1 MGWFDRTKKEPGWVV
16 IEVEDDRISLVHGRS
31 DSAGRA
37 EVLQYSVHPLRD
49 NVALEGIAKDFAL
62 DRYKCATLLRPK
74 DYQLLLVDS
83 PNVPREELK
92 TAIRWRIKD
101 QLDYHVDDATVDLL
115 DIPVPKDG
123 PSRNHSMYVV
133 AARNETIQS
142 CVKRFDEAKVPLS
155 VIDIQETAQRNIAA
169 LYQDSDR
176 GVAMLHFGDAGG
188 LLTINYQSELVL
200 ARRLDISAEQ
210 LAEGAREQ
218 PNELELFGR
227 IQLELQRTFD
237 HFERQFTWIT
247 LSRLL
252 LGPGPAESGLSTY
265 LADALG
271 MPVQQVDLQD
281 ILGFPE
287 GGMNPD
293 LQSNLFYLVGSTLR
307 NETAVL

>member
-1 MGWFDRTKKEPGWVV
+1 MGWFNKSKKEPGWVV

-31 DSAGRA
+31 DSPGQA
-37 EVLQYSVHPLRD
+37 EVLQYSIHPLRD

-62 DRYKCATLLRPK
+62 ERYKCATLLRPK

-115 DIPVPKDG
+115 DIPVQKDA
-123 PSRNHSMYVV
+123 PPRNRAMYVV

-142 CVKRFDEAKVPLS
+142 CVKRFDEAQVPLS

-188 LLTINYQSELVL
+188 LLSINYQSELVL
-200 ARRLDISAEQ
+200 ARRLDISAAQ
-210 LAEGAREQ
+210 LAEGAGEQ
-218 PNELELFGR
+218 SRDVELFER

-237 HFERQFTWIT
+237 HFERQFTWIS

-252 LGPGPAESGLSTY
+252 LGPGPAESGLSIY

-271 MPVQQVDLQD
+271 LPVQQVDLQD
-281 ILGFPE
+281 MVGFPE
-287 GGMNPD
+287 GGMSSD
-293 LQSNLFYLVGSTLR
+293 LQASLFYLVGGALR

>member
-1 MGWFDRTKKEPGWVV
+1 MGWFNKTKKEPGWVV
-16 IEVEDDRISLVHGRS
+16 IEVEDDRISLVHGRC
-31 DSAGRA
+31 DSPGNA
-37 EVLQYSVHPLRD
+37 EVLQYSVHPLEG
-49 NVALEGIAKDFAL
+49 NTALEGIAQDFAL
-62 DRYKCATLLRPK
+62 ERYRCATLLKPK
-74 DYQLLLVDS
+74 DYQLLLVDA
-83 PNVPREELK
+83 PNVPRQELK

-115 DIPVPKDG
+115 DIPLPKDA
-123 PSRNHSMYVV
+123 PPRNHSMYAV

-169 LYQDSDR
+169 LYKDSDR

-188 LLTINYQSELVL
+188 LLSINYQSELVL
-200 ARRLDISAEQ
+200 ARRLDISATH
-210 LAEGAREQ
+210 LAEGARERDT
-218 PNELELFGR
+218 ELELFER

-237 HFERQFTWIT
+237 HFERQFTWIA

-252 LGPGPAESGLSTY
+252 LGPGPAASGLSTY

-271 MPVQQVDLQD
+271 VPVQQVDLQD
-281 ILGFPE
+281 MLKVPE
-287 GGMNPD
+287 GMSPD
-293 LQSNLFYLVGSTLR
+293 LQSSLFYLVGGALR

>member
-1 MGWFDRTKKEPGWVV
+1 MRWFNKTKKEPGWVV

-31 DSAGRA
+31 DSPGRA
-37 EVLQYSVHPLRD
+37 EVLQYSVHPLEGSA
-49 NVALEGIAKDFAL
+49 ALEGIAQDFAL
-62 DRYKCATLLRPK
+62 ERYRCATLLKPK

-115 DIPVPKDG
+115 DIPVQKDA
-123 PSRNHSMYVV
+123 PPRNHSMYVV

-188 LLTINYQSELVL
+188 LLSINYQSELVL
-200 ARRLDISAEQ
+200 ARRLDISAEEV
-210 LAEGAREQ
+210 AEGAREQ
-218 PNELELFGR
+218 PNELELYGR

-252 LGPGPAESGLSTY
+252 LGPGPAESGLATY

-281 ILGFPE
+281 VLGFPE
-287 GGMNPD
+287 GGMNPE
-293 LQSNLFYLVGSTLR
+293 LQSSLFYLMGGALR
-307 NETAVL
+307 NE

>member
-1 MGWFDRTKKEPGWVV
+1 MGWFNKTKKEPGWVV
-16 IEVEDDRISLVHGRS
+16 IEVEDDRISLVHGRC
-31 DSAGRA
+31 DSPGNA
-37 EVLQYSVHPLRD
+37 EVLQYSVHPLEG
-49 NVALEGIAKDFAL
+49 NTALEGIAQDFAL
-62 DRYKCATLLRPK
+62 GRYRCATLLKPK
-74 DYQLLLVDS
+74 DYQLLLVDA

-115 DIPVPKDG
+115 DIPLPKDA
-123 PSRNHSMYVV
+123 PPRNHAMYAV

-169 LYQDSDR
+169 LYKDSDR

-188 LLTINYQSELVL
+188 LLSINYQSELVL
-200 ARRLDISAEQ
+200 ARRLDISAAQ
-210 LAEGAREQ
+210 LAEGARERDT
-218 PNELELFGR
+218 ELELFER

-237 HFERQFTWIT
+237 HFERQFTWIA

-252 LGPGPAESGLSTY
+252 LGPGPAASGLGTY

-271 MPVQQVDLQD
+271 VPVQQVDLQD
-281 ILGFPE
+281 LLKVPE
-287 GGMNPD
+287 GMSPD
-293 LQSNLFYLVGSTLR
+293 LQSSLFYLVGGALR